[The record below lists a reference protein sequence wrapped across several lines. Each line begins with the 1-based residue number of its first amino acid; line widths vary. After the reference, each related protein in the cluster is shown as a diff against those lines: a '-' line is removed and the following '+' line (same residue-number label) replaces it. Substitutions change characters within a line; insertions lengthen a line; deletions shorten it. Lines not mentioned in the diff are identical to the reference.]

1 MKRWIITIKYSDKEL
16 LYSKKAETPMSALN
30 KVLDEDSN
38 RDTISNITDLRV
50 YEVLDD

>member
-1 MKRWIITIKYSDKEL
+1 MITIKYSDKEL

-30 KVLDEDSN
+30 KALDEDNN
-38 RDTISNITDLRV
+38 RKAISNISDLRV